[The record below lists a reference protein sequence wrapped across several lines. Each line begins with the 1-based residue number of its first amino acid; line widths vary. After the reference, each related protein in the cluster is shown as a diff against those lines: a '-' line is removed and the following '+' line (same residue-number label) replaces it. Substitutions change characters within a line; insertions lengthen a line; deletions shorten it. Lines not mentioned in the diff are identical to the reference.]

1 MQKHNTANSFQP
13 ASFDYL
19 RGAQLQN
26 CHKKLRQQL
35 IQQSAVKTVCSASSC
50 CQTLILQIQ
59 RSLEQD
65 AGGGCPNPASED
77 YALASTVDH
86 GNAER
91 VPHCCWFWKS
101 TEESVSLSGTAGGE
115 TGGEREGFPSVLV
128 KAAAWWQRGLAGGT
142 GLAGD
147 ESRRTEAAQPRSE
160 AGPCN
165 PAGPCWSPTNH
176 PQFAQT
182 AGS

>member
-19 RGAQLQN
+19 KGAQLQN

-59 RSLEQD
+59 RSLEQEED
-65 AGGGCPNPASED
+65 APTRHQKTTRSLQPTTTVTPRRAGPSLPLVSEK
-77 YALASTVDH
+77 Y
-86 GNAER
+86 
-91 VPHCCWFWKS
+91 K
-101 TEESVSLSGTAGGE
+101 SLSPSAGRPGE
-115 TGGEREGFPSVLV
+115 KPGGEREGFPSVLV